1 MTEKPIYHTKKGRI
15 VYGGGGITPDIFSE
29 QNLDFNK
36 STRKILTHQDRLT
49 FKFANE
55 LKSAIQE
62 KYSNYMKFSNTY
74 KIDEKGINEFVDWL
88 EKKEIEFSKDE
99 IEEDWDYLENRILA
113 QAASS
118 IWGKE
123 YLYKHK
129 LAQDVQVQE
138 ALKHF
143 NEAREL
149 FKH

>member
-1 MTEKPIYHTKKGRI
+1 
-15 VYGGGGITPDIFSE
+15 
-29 QNLDFNK
+29 
-36 STRKILTHQDRLT
+36 LTHPDRLT
-49 FKFANE
+49 FKYANE
-55 LKSAIQE
+55 LKSNIQE
-62 KYSNYMKFSNTY
+62 KYSDYMKFRNTY
-74 KIDEKGINEFVDWL
+74 KIDGKRINEFVHWL
-88 EKKEIEFSKDE
+88 EKQEIEFSKDE

-129 LAQDVQVQE
+129 LAQDVQAQE

-149 FKH
+149 FNH